1 MQPRQSISSFDVSW
15 DMVVMGEAVVHTRI
29 THLHLWLEM
38 LILLSTWPLTEHAQ
52 HTSLPEVVIPL
63 RVTGNRTMWAM
74 GWLTYSL
81 HFGGQR
87 HFIYMKAKR
96 AFISRQL
103 SVFTYTDQGALHKD
117 QPFVQKD
124 CYYHGY
130 MDRDPDSMVAL
141 TTCFGGIQGILQIN
155 GTVYEIK
162 PKNHSSTFEHLVRKI
177 HSEETQLL
185 PMRCAL
191 TEEKLAWQ
199 MKLHG
204 NDNPTLM
211 QSGYEGWWTHKSF
224 LELAL
229 VVDYERIRYLN
240 GNQSRVLQEIL
251 IIVGLINEI
260 YLTLDVEVVLLGVE
274 MWNEGNPV
282 TVNNIDDLLTDF
294 CFWKGISLNN
304 RIQNDIA
311 HLFVL
316 YDFERYLGLAYVG
329 TVCMPW
335 DNCGVDR
342 LIGDNL
348 FHFGQ
353 ITAHEIGHN
362 LGMLHDEGSC
372 TCGMERCLMAPT
384 DSGTLKFSNCSYADF
399 WKVYATTANCMRK
412 EKKPIGTYKLKSC
425 GNGVVD
431 DGEQCDC
438 GSWKKCTADPC
449 CTRGCTLQG
458 GAACAFGLCCKDCQ
472 IMPSGTVC
480 RAKDNEC
487 DLPEWCNGLSHEC
500 PKDVY
505 LLDGS
510 SCKDGGYCYEKRCNN
525 RDVQCQQIFGKEA
538 RSAAQRCYREINS
551 QGDRFGN
558 CGLFRSTYLRCKD
571 SDILCGRVQCE
582 NVKALPSLKDHSSVH
597 WTHLNGVT
605 CWGTDYHFGM
615 TIPDIGHVKDGT
627 DCGPEHVCINRK
639 CVNKSI
645 WVSHCS
651 PETCNMQ
658 GVCNNL
664 HHCHCNSGWQPPFCL
679 ARGFGGSVDS
689 GPASAPRPPTPPA
702 PPPPPAPAPPP
713 PTAPP
718 PPPVPAP
725 PTPTSPVPE
734 SLPSPPT
741 PPSTPPPKQMKSK
754 KNNWVSIIQIL
765 FLIFPLFVFI
775 CLRNKYGI
783 PRRSKEPSVSSSEE
797 EEESSDISTASKS
810 S

>member
-1 MQPRQSISSFDVSW
+1 CINSARRQTIKSQHCRQPRQSTSSFDVSW
-15 DMVVMGEAVVHTRI
+15 DMVAMGEAVMHIRI

-38 LILLSTWPLTEHAQ
+38 LILLSTWPLTEQAQ

-87 HFIYMKAKR
+87 HFIYMKAKK

-130 MDRDPDSMVAL
+130 MDGDPDSMVAL

-162 PKNHSSTFEHLVRKI
+162 PKNLSSTFEHLVRKI
-177 HSEETQLL
+177 HSEETQLF

-191 TEEKLAWQ
+191 TEEELARQ
-199 MKLHG
+199 MKLHR

-229 VVDYERIRYLN
+229 VVDHERIRYLD

-260 YLTLDVEVVLLGVE
+260 YLALDVEVVLLGVE
-274 MWNEGNPV
+274 MWNEGNPI
-282 TVNNIDDLLTDF
+282 TVNNIYDLLSDF
-294 CFWKGISLNN
+294 CLWKAISLNN

-316 YDFERYLGLAYVG
+316 YDFQQYLGLAFVG
-329 TVCMPW
+329 TVCMPR
-335 DNCGVDR
+335 DNCGVDC

-348 FHFGQ
+348 FHFGK
-353 ITAHEIGHN
+353 ITAHEMGHN

-384 DSGTLKFSNCSYADF
+384 DSGTLNFSNCSYADF
-399 WKVYATTANCMRK
+399 WKVYATANCMRK
-412 EKKPIGTYKLKSC
+412 EKKPISIYKLKSC

-449 CTRGCTLQG
+449 CTMSCTLKRR
-458 GAACAFGLCCKDCQ
+458 AACALGLCCKDCQ

-480 RAKDNEC
+480 RAKENEC
-487 DLPEWCNGLSHEC
+487 DLPEWCDGHSHEC

-510 SCKDGGYCYEKRCNN
+510 SCKDGGHCYEKRCNN

-664 HHCHCNSGWQPPFCL
+664 DHCHCNSGWKPPFCL
-679 ARGFGGSVDS
+679 AHGFGGSVDS
-689 GPASAPRPPTPPA
+689 GP
-702 PPPPPAPAPPP
+702 
-713 PTAPP
+713 
-718 PPPVPAP
+718 
-725 PTPTSPVPE
+725 
-734 SLPSPPT
+734 
-741 PPSTPPPKQMKSK
+741 PPPKQMKSK
-754 KNNWVSIIQIL
+754 KNNWVSIIPIL
-765 FLIFPLFVFI
+765 VIFPFFVFI
-775 CLRNKYGI
+775 CLRNKYRI
-783 PRRSKEPSVSSSEE
+783 PRRSEEPSVSSSEE
-797 EEESSDISTASKS
+797 EEESSDVSTTSKS